1 MKIDSKLSV
10 MFCHLYCLP
19 CIVLDRVERKTGL
32 GNMKDQTGTCF
43 PSGYVL
49 HVS

>member
-10 MFCHLYCLP
+10 VFCRLYCLP

-32 GNMKDQTGTCF
+32 ENMEDQTGTCF

-49 HVS
+49 HIS